1 MKISRRIKSIFSLG
15 TLSGTILLS
24 SCHTPLYN
32 AAARGDMIAVE
43 RHINSGGS
51 VNKTISNAHLLW
63 EIPTTAVTATVDIA
77 IAYGTLFGWFCYVD
91 NPLPTTMAMYDGH
104 FSLPIDAAYDN
115 RHYDIVEKLVK
126 AGSEIP
132 TRLKPLIKQHWDGS
146 VTIIGARPKPK
157 PEVITETK
165 IIYVPQ
171 PTSHKPGSSKSTG
184 TNNNTNSGSGKTW
197 TRPQ

>member
-32 AAARGDMIAVE
+32 AAARGDMVAVE

-63 EIPTTAVTATVDIA
+63 EIPATAVTATVDVA
-77 IAYGTLFGWFCYVD
+77 IMYATLCGWFCYVD

-171 PTSHKPGSSKSTG
+171 PTSPKSNTSKPKG
-184 TNNNTNSGSGKTW
+184 TDNGKTSASGKVW
-197 TRPQ
+197 KKPQ

>member
-1 MKISRRIKSIFSLG
+1 MKISRCIKSIFALG

-63 EIPTTAVTATVDIA
+63 EIPATAVTATVDVA
-77 IAYGTLFGWFCYVD
+77 IMYATLCGWFCYVD
-91 NPLPTTMAMYDGH
+91 NPMPTTMAMYDGH

-132 TRLKPLIKQHWDGS
+132 SRLKPLIKQHSDGS
-146 VTIIGARPKPK
+146 VTIIGARPKPV
-157 PEVITETK
+157 VI
-165 IIYVPQ
+165 P
-171 PTSHKPGSSKSTG
+171 PPPPPPGPRPSGPKPGI
-184 TNNNTNSGSGKTW
+184 
-197 TRPQ
+197 TRPV